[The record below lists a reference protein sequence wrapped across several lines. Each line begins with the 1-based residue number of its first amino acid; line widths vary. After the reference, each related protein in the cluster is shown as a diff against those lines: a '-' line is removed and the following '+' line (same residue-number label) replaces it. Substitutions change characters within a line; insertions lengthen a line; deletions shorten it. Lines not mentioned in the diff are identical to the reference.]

1 MKTLTLI
8 GGVDGVGKTS
18 MLGILSAKRRDIGII
33 IDADFTDEKTAVQR
47 INEFIEKG
55 IDFTLETTLSDS
67 YILETIKTARDN
79 NYYIRLYYIAVNT
92 AEESIKRIQNRVRKG
107 GRNVPDN
114 IVLARFQH
122 RLDDLIAILP
132 YCNEAFIYDNENGF
146 AEKAEY
152 GNGGLVIK
160 DNDIPEWLAELKERL
175 AEEML

>member
-18 MLGILSAKRRDIGII
+18 ILGILSAKRRNIGII
-33 IDADFTDEKTAVQR
+33 IDADFTDEKTSVQQV
-47 INEFIEKG
+47 NTFIEKG

-67 YILETIKTARDN
+67 YILETVKSARDN
-79 NYYIRLYYIAVNT
+79 NYYVRLYYITVNT
-92 AEESIKRIQNRVRKG
+92 AEESIRRIQNRVRKG
-107 GRNVPDN
+107 GHNVPND

-146 AEKAEY
+146 VEKAEY
-152 GNGGLVIK
+152 GNGRLVIK
-160 DNDIPEWLAELKERL
+160 DNDIPEWLEELKRRCKYI
-175 AEEML
+175 

>member
-1 MKTLTLI
+1 MKTLTII

-18 MLGILSAKRRDIGII
+18 MLGILSAKRQDIGII

-55 IDFTLETTLSDS
+55 IDFTLETTLSNR
-67 YILETIKTARDN
+67 YILEAIKDARDN

-92 AEESIKRIQNRVRKG
+92 AEESIRRIQNRIRKG
-107 GRNVPDN
+107 GHNVPDN

-132 YCNEAFIYDNENGF
+132 YCNESFIYDNENGF
-146 AEKAEY
+146 VEKAEY
-152 GNGGLVIK
+152 GNGRFVMK
-160 DNDIPEWLAELKERL
+160 DNDIPEWLAELKRRCKYI
-175 AEEML
+175 

>member
-1 MKTLTLI
+1 MKTLTII

-33 IDADFTDEKTAVQR
+33 IDADFVDEKTAVQQV
-47 INEFIEKG
+47 NTFIEKG

-67 YILETIKTARDN
+67 YIFETIKTARDN

-107 GRNVPDN
+107 GRNVAED

-122 RLDDLIAILP
+122 RLDDLLSVLA

-152 GNGGLVIK
+152 GNGRLVIK
-160 DNDIPEWLAELKERL
+160 DNDIPEWLAELKRRCKYI
-175 AEEML
+175 